1 MNQAWIPASFW
12 RGGTS
17 KGVFFKSEDLPY
29 PREVIDQILLAVM
42 GTPDPNGRQLNGMG
56 GGTSSLSKAVIIGPS
71 THPDADVDYTF
82 IQLAIDKPIAD
93 WTGNCGNLSSVIGP
107 YAVDNGLVKVADGEA
122 TVRFHQTNTKKI
134 IHARFRVENGMA
146 AIDGDMEIAGVAGKA
161 APVRLDFVKPGGA
174 ATGKLLPTGKV
185 VDRIALPNG
194 QEIDISLVD
203 ASHPNAFVR
212 ARDLGLTGIESPDS
226 IQANTELMATLEHL
240 RRRAGVM
247 MGLAPNEEAVT
258 LTGPRIGMVAEP
270 QAYVALDKSQ
280 ISDAYEIATRMISVE
295 QPHRAVPLSSGLC
308 LSVALRIEGTLPHQM
323 SRKVVD
329 GQPIR
334 IGNPSGLLAYG
345 ADVRQENGQ
354 WVADSA
360 GVYRTSRCLMK
371 GAVAV
376 PRHLV
381 TE

>member
-1 MNQAWIPASFW
+1 MNQAWIPATFW

-17 KGVFFKSEDLPY
+17 KGVFFRSGDLPQA
-29 PREVIDQILLAVM
+29 RDRIDAILLAVI
-42 GTPDPNGRQLNGMG
+42 GTPDPYGRQLNGMG
-56 GGTSSLSKAVIIGPS
+56 GGTSSLSKAVIIGPP

-93 WTGNCGNLSSVIGP
+93 WNANCGNLSSVIGP
-107 YAVDNGLVKVADGEA
+107 YAVDMGLVKVPDGEV
-122 TVRFHQTNTKKI
+122 TIRFHQTNTKKI

-146 AIDGDMEIAGVAGKA
+146 VIEGDMEIAGVAGTA

-174 ATGKLLPTGKV
+174 ATGKLLPTGHV
-185 VDRIALPNG
+185 VDQLPLPDG
-194 QEIDISLVD
+194 RMIDVSLID
-203 ASHPNAFVR
+203 ASHPTAFVR
-212 ARDLGLTGIESPDS
+212 ARDLGCTGTETPDDL
-226 IQANTELMATLEHL
+226 QANTGLMATLEHL
-240 RRRAGVM
+240 RRKAGVK
-247 MGLAPNEEAVT
+247 MGLAASEDKVT

-270 QAYVALDKSQ
+270 QAYVALDKASL
-280 ISDAYEIATRMISVE
+280 SDDYEISTRMISVE

-308 LSVALRIEGTLPHQM
+308 LAVACRIEGTLPNLL
-323 SRKVVD
+323 SRQIQD

-345 ADVRQENGQ
+345 ADVRQESGI

-360 GVYRTSRCLMK
+360 GVYRTARCLMK

-381 TE
+381 D

>member
-1 MNQAWIPASFW
+1 MNQAWIPATFW

-17 KGVFFKSEDLPY
+17 KGVFFLSKDLPTA
-29 PREVIDQILLAVM
+29 REKIDPILLAVM
-42 GTPDPNGRQLNGMG
+42 GTPDPYGRQLNGMG

-71 THPDADVDYTF
+71 THQDADVDYTF
-82 IQLAIDKPIAD
+82 IQVAIDKPIVD

-107 YAVDNGLVKVADGEA
+107 YAVDMGLVKVPDGEV

-134 IHARFRVENGMA
+134 IHACFFVENGMA

-174 ATGKLLPTGKV
+174 ATGKLLPTGQV
-185 VDRIALPNG
+185 VDQLPLPNG
-194 QEIDISLVD
+194 QLIDVSLVD
-203 ASHPNAFVR
+203 ASHPNAFLR
-212 ARDLGLTGIESPDS
+212 ARDLGLTGTEAPDDL
-226 IQANTELMATLEHL
+226 QANSELMATLEHL
-240 RRRAGVM
+240 RRKAGVK
-247 MGLAPNEEAVT
+247 MGLAASEDKVT
-258 LTGPRIGMVAEP
+258 LTGPRIGVVAEP
-270 QAYVALDKSQ
+270 QTYVALDKAT
-280 ISDAYEIATRMISVE
+280 ISDDYEISTRMISVE

-308 LSVALRIEGTLPHQM
+308 LSVACRMEGTLPHQM
-323 SRKVVD
+323 SRKITD

-334 IGNPSGLLAYG
+334 IGNPSGLLTYG

-371 GAVAV
+371 GMVAV

-381 TE
+381 V

>member
-1 MNQAWIPASFW
+1 MNQAWIPATFW

-17 KGVFFKSEDLPY
+17 KGVFFLSKDLPTA
-29 PREVIDQILLAVM
+29 REKIDPILLAVM
-42 GTPDPNGRQLNGMG
+42 GTPDPYGRQLNGMG

-82 IQLAIDKPIAD
+82 IQVAIDKPIVD

-107 YAVDNGLVKVADGEA
+107 YAVDMGLVKMPDGEV

-134 IHARFRVENGMA
+134 IHARFFVENGMA

-174 ATGKLLPTGKV
+174 ATGKLLPTGQV
-185 VDRIALPNG
+185 VDQLPLPNG
-194 QEIDISLVD
+194 QFIDVSLVD
-203 ASHPNAFVR
+203 ASHPNAFLR
-212 ARDLGLTGIESPDS
+212 ARDLGLTGTEAPDDL
-226 IQANTELMATLEHL
+226 QANSELMATLEHL
-240 RRRAGVM
+240 RRKAGVK
-247 MGLAPNEEAVT
+247 MGLAASEDKVT
-258 LTGPRIGMVAEP
+258 LTGPRIGVVAEP
-270 QAYVALDKSQ
+270 QTYVALDKAT
-280 ISDAYEIATRMISVE
+280 ISDDYEISTRMISVE

-308 LSVALRIEGTLPHQM
+308 LAVACRIAGTLPHQM
-323 SRKVVD
+323 SRKIID

-334 IGNPSGLLAYG
+334 IGNPSGLLTYG

-371 GAVAV
+371 GMVAV

-381 TE
+381 G

>member
-1 MNQAWIPASFW
+1 
-12 RGGTS
+12 
-17 KGVFFKSEDLPY
+17 
-29 PREVIDQILLAVM
+29 
-42 GTPDPNGRQLNGMG
+42 MG

-82 IQLAIDKPIAD
+82 IQIAIDKPIVD

-107 YAVDNGLVKVADGEA
+107 YAVDMGLVKVPDGEV

-134 IHARFRVENGMA
+134 IHARFFVENGMA

-174 ATGKLLPTGKV
+174 ATGKLLPTGQV
-185 VDRIALPNG
+185 VDQLPLPNG
-194 QEIDISLVD
+194 QLIDVSLVD
-203 ASHPNAFVR
+203 ASHPNAFLR
-212 ARDLGLTGIESPDS
+212 ARDLGLTGTEAPDDL
-226 IQANTELMATLEHL
+226 QANSELMATLEHL
-240 RRRAGVM
+240 RRKAGVK
-247 MGLAPNEEAVT
+247 MGLAASEDKVT
-258 LTGPRIGMVAEP
+258 LTGPRIGVVAEP
-270 QAYVALDKSQ
+270 QTYVALDKAT
-280 ISDAYEIATRMISVE
+280 ISDDYEISTRMISVE

-308 LSVALRIEGTLPHQM
+308 LAVACRIEGTLPHQM
-323 SRKVVD
+323 SRKIAD

-334 IGNPSGLLAYG
+334 IGNPSGLLTYG

-371 GAVAV
+371 GMVAV

-381 TE
+381 G

>member
-1 MNQAWIPASFW
+1 MNQAWIPATFW

-17 KGVFFKSEDLPY
+17 KGVFFLSKDLPSA
-29 PREVIDQILLAVM
+29 REKIDPILLAVI
-42 GTPDPNGRQLNGMG
+42 GTPDPYGRQLNGMG
-56 GGTSSLSKAVIIGPS
+56 GGTSSLSKAVIIGPP

-82 IQLAIDKPIAD
+82 IQLAIDKPIVD

-107 YAVDNGLVKVADGEA
+107 YAVDMGLVKMPDGEV

-146 AIDGDMEIAGVAGKA
+146 AIEGDMEIAGVAGKA

-174 ATGKLLPTGKV
+174 ATGKLLPTGQV
-185 VDRIALPNG
+185 VDQLPLPNG
-194 QEIDISLVD
+194 QIIDVSLVD
-203 ASHPNAFVR
+203 ASHPNAFLR
-212 ARDLGLTGIESPDS
+212 ARDLGLTGTEAPDA
-226 IQANTELMATLEHL
+226 IQANSELMATFEHL
-240 RRRAGVM
+240 RRKAGVK
-247 MGLAPNEEAVT
+247 MGLAASEDKVT
-258 LTGPRIGMVAEP
+258 LTGPRIGVVAEP
-270 QAYVALDKSQ
+270 QAYVALDKATL
-280 ISDAYEIATRMISVE
+280 SDDYEISTRMISVE

-308 LSVALRIEGTLPHQM
+308 LAVACRIEGTLPHQM
-323 SRKVVD
+323 SRKIID

-334 IGNPSGLLAYG
+334 IGNPSGVLTYG
-345 ADVRQENGQ
+345 ADVRQDKGH

-371 GAVAV
+371 GMVAA

-381 TE
+381 D

>member
-1 MNQAWIPASFW
+1 MNQAWIPATFW

-17 KGVFFKSEDLPY
+17 KGVFFRSGDLPQA
-29 PREVIDQILLAVM
+29 RDRIDAILLAVI
-42 GTPDPNGRQLNGMG
+42 GTPDPYGRQLNGMG
-56 GGTSSLSKAVIIGPS
+56 GGTSSLSKAVIIGPP

-93 WTGNCGNLSSVIGP
+93 WNANCGNLSSVIGP
-107 YAVDNGLVKVADGEA
+107 YAVDMGLVKVPDGEV
-122 TVRFHQTNTKKI
+122 TIRFHQTNTKKI

-146 AIDGDMEIAGVAGKA
+146 VIEGDMEIAGVAGTA
-161 APVRLDFVKPGGA
+161 APVSLDFVKPGGA
-174 ATGKLLPTGKV
+174 ATGKLLPTGHV
-185 VDRIALPNG
+185 VDQLPLPDG
-194 QEIDISLVD
+194 RMIDVSLID
-203 ASHPNAFVR
+203 ASHPTAFVR
-212 ARDLGLTGIESPDS
+212 ARDLGCTGTETPDDL
-226 IQANTELMATLEHL
+226 QANTGLMATLEHL
-240 RRRAGVM
+240 RRKAGVK
-247 MGLAPNEEAVT
+247 MGLAASEDKVT

-270 QAYVALDKSQ
+270 QAYVALDKASL
-280 ISDAYEIATRMISVE
+280 SDDYEISTRMISVE

-308 LSVALRIEGTLPHQM
+308 LAVACRIEGTLPNLL
-323 SRKVVD
+323 SRPVKD

-345 ADVRQENGQ
+345 ADVRQESGI

-360 GVYRTSRCLMK
+360 GVYRTARCLMK

-381 TE
+381 D